1 MTPTKDAP
9 PSWAAGPMAA
19 FDTETSGPEPAD
31 ARIVTA
37 CVVTVNVDPPERR
50 EWLIDPGVE
59 IPAEATAIHGIST
72 AHAVEHGISLHLALP
87 GIRDALQSAW
97 AAGQPV
103 VAFNA
108 SYDLTVLDCELR
120 RHEFGGIGEIGPVI
134 DPLVLDR
141 YVDRYRRG
149 SRKLVD
155 ACRFYGVRI
164 DAAHDS
170 TEDALAA
177 ARVAWRIAQRH
188 PAIAAATLPELQDIQ
203 REAHWEW
210 ATHFAAYLASKGTPE
225 HIDTAWP
232 IRRTPATPMP

>member
-1 MTPTKDAP
+1 M
-9 PSWAAGPMAA
+9 
-19 FDTETSGPEPAD
+19 
-31 ARIVTA
+31 
-37 CVVTVNVDPPERR
+37 
-50 EWLIDPGVE
+50 
-59 IPAEATAIHGIST
+59 
-72 AHAVEHGISLHLALP
+72 
-87 GIRDALQSAW
+87 
-97 AAGQPV
+97 PV
-103 VAFNA
+103 VAYNA
-108 SYDLTVLDCELR
+108 SFDLTVLDCELR

-177 ARVAWRIAQRH
+177 ARVAWRIAQKY
-188 PAIAAATLPELQDIQ
+188 PAIAAMSLPELQDIQ